1 MGAFTFPPS
10 FPIIIVFIAL
20 TYLQRLIYDKGT
32 NLNQNIARNEN
43 SSYKNIRCIQRPQ
56 VMYVRR
62 DSLYVTYFPQKYLV
76 GMNATKFR
84 FIRTGDFM
92 LKGII

>member
-1 MGAFTFPPS
+1 MNG
-10 FPIIIVFIAL
+10 
-20 TYLQRLIYDKGT
+20 
-32 NLNQNIARNEN
+32 
-43 SSYKNIRCIQRPQ
+43 SYKNISCIQRPQ
-56 VMYVRR
+56 VMYVKR
-62 DSLYVTYFPQKYLV
+62 DSVYVTYFPQKYFV

>member
-1 MGAFTFPPS
+1 MKTAHTR
-10 FPIIIVFIAL
+10 
-20 TYLQRLIYDKGT
+20 TYDHPKAAG
-32 NLNQNIARNEN
+32 
-43 SSYKNIRCIQRPQ
+43 
-56 VMYVRR
+56 YVKR